1 MRQFYLDSAK
11 HVAYNDNV
19 ILRKSCKMEVF
30 HMLLEFRF
38 QNYKSFREETSFSMM
53 AAPKQKGLDYSL
65 FNIKKQ
71 GKDIKG
77 LCSSVI
83 YGSNAAGKT
92 TVVGA
97 MDTFRSIVLRGNIRN
112 SEDISSP
119 NHAAS
124 NLSLVPNQMLTKP
137 EPVEFFIDF
146 VVDKFRIQYG
156 VVMDLGLFLD
166 DKYERKILS
175 EVLTVNG
182 NMIFER
188 KHLGS
193 KSVSLKVE
201 PCKDV
206 ATLFSKT
213 AKADNASA
221 VMIAMEGLDC
231 EELFLTGGFKLIFSQ
246 SLVKMI
252 TDWFTNQFI
261 VVYRADAAHLER
273 RFSNPKENSIYVSE
287 TLNNAINLF
296 GVNANPVGYTMDK
309 DSEAKLV
316 SLIPTGDNQS
326 VALPADIYESY
337 GTIRFINLFPLVI
350 RALRTGAT
358 LVVDEF
364 DASIHPIALM
374 NILNLFHNDEIN
386 IHHAQLIFNTHN
398 PIFLN
403 ANLLRRDEI
412 KFVER
417 DSEDHTST
425 LFTLSDFGTAGEN
438 GVRKNDD
445 YLKSYLANQY
455 CGISEVDLYSVFEKL
470 NYAVNGLFRT
480 KCSV

>member
-1 MRQFYLDSAK
+1 
-11 HVAYNDNV
+11 
-19 ILRKSCKMEVF
+19 
-30 HMLLEFRF
+30 MLLEFRF
-38 QNYKSFREETSFSMM
+38 QNYKSFREETCFSMM

-124 NLSLVPNQMLTKP
+124 NLSLVPNQILTKS

-146 VVDKFRIQYG
+146 VVDKFRIQYD
-156 VVMDLGLFLD
+156 VMMDLGLFLD
-166 DKYERKILS
+166 TKHERKILS
-175 EVLTVNG
+175 ETLTING
-182 NMIFER
+182 NRIFTRE
-188 KHLGS
+188 HPNATTAILN
-193 KSVSLKVE
+193 VE
-201 PCKDV
+201 PSKDV

-221 VMIAMEGLDC
+221 VMIAMEGLDR

-246 SLVKMI
+246 ALVKMI

-316 SLIPTGDNQS
+316 SLIHTGDNQS

-386 IHHAQLIFNTHN
+386 INHAQLIFNTHN

-425 LFTLSDFGTAGEN
+425 LFALSDFGTAGEN

-455 CGISEVDLYSVFEKL
+455 GGIADVDFSSVFEKL
-470 NYAVNGLFRT
+470 NDSGNG
-480 KCSV
+480 V

>member
-1 MRQFYLDSAK
+1 
-11 HVAYNDNV
+11 
-19 ILRKSCKMEVF
+19 
-30 HMLLEFRF
+30 MLLEFRF

-124 NLSLVPNQMLTKP
+124 NLSLVPNQILTKS

-146 VVDKFRIQYG
+146 VVDKFRIQYD
-156 VVMDLGLFLD
+156 VMMDLGLFLD
-166 DKYERKILS
+166 TKHERKILS
-175 EVLTVNG
+175 ETLTING
-182 NMIFER
+182 NRIFTRE
-188 KHLGS
+188 HPNATTAILN
-193 KSVSLKVE
+193 VE
-201 PCKDV
+201 PSKDV

-221 VMIAMEGLDC
+221 VMIAMEGLDR

-246 SLVKMI
+246 ALVKMI

-316 SLIPTGDNQS
+316 SLIHTGDNQS

-386 IHHAQLIFNTHN
+386 INHAQLIFNTHN

-425 LFTLSDFGTAGEN
+425 LFALSDFGTAGEN

-455 CGISEVDLYSVFEKL
+455 GGIADVDFSSVFEKL
-470 NYAVNGLFRT
+470 NDSGNG
-480 KCSV
+480 V

>member
-1 MRQFYLDSAK
+1 
-11 HVAYNDNV
+11 
-19 ILRKSCKMEVF
+19 
-30 HMLLEFRF
+30 MLLEFRF

-124 NLSLVPNQMLTKP
+124 NLSLVPNQMLAKP

-166 DKYERKILS
+166 AKYERKILS
-175 EVLTVNG
+175 ETLTING
-182 NMIFER
+182 NRIFMR
-188 KHLGS
+188 KHFDATANILMVDPS
-193 KSVSLKVE
+193 
-201 PCKDV
+201 KDV
-206 ATLFSKT
+206 ATLFSKSSKT
-213 AKADNASA
+213 DNISA
-221 VMIAMEGLDC
+221 VMIAKEGLDR

-246 SLVKMI
+246 ALVKMI

-316 SLIPTGDNQS
+316 SLIHTGDNQS
-326 VALPADIYESY
+326 VALPADVYESY

-425 LFTLSDFGTAGEN
+425 LFALSDFGTAGEN

-455 CGISEVDLYSVFEKL
+455 GGIAEVDFSSVFEKL
-470 NYAVNGLFRT
+470 NDAGNGLFRT
-480 KCSV
+480 QCSV

>member
-1 MRQFYLDSAK
+1 
-11 HVAYNDNV
+11 
-19 ILRKSCKMEVF
+19 
-30 HMLLEFRF
+30 MLLEFRF

-65 FNIKKQ
+65 FNIKKH

-137 EPVEFFIDF
+137 EPLEFFIDF

-166 DKYERKILS
+166 AKYERKLLS
-175 EVLTVNG
+175 ETLTING
-182 NMIFER
+182 NRIFTRE
-188 KHLGS
+188 HPNATTAILN
-193 KSVSLKVE
+193 VE
-201 PCKDV
+201 PSKDV

-221 VMIAMEGLDC
+221 VMIAMEGLDR

-246 SLVKMI
+246 ALVKMI

-316 SLIPTGDNQS
+316 SLIHTGDNQS
-326 VALPADIYESY
+326 IALPADIYESY

-425 LFTLSDFGTAGEN
+425 LFALSDFGTAGEN

-455 CGISEVDLYSVFEKL
+455 GGIADVDFSSVFEKL
-470 NYAVNGLFRT
+470 NDSGNG
-480 KCSV
+480 V

>member
-1 MRQFYLDSAK
+1 
-11 HVAYNDNV
+11 
-19 ILRKSCKMEVF
+19 
-30 HMLLEFRF
+30 MLLEFRF

-166 DKYERKILS
+166 AKYDRKILS

-188 KHLGS
+188 KYLGS
-193 KSVSLKVE
+193 KSASLKVE

-221 VMIAMEGLDC
+221 VMIAMEGLDR

-246 SLVKMI
+246 ALVKMI
-252 TDWFTNQFI
+252 TDWFSNQFI

-287 TLNNAINLF
+287 TLNHAINLF
-296 GVNANPVGYTMDK
+296 GVNANPVGYTMAK

-316 SLIPTGDNQS
+316 SLIHTGDNQS

-350 RALRTGAT
+350 RALQTGAT

-425 LFTLSDFGTAGEN
+425 LFALSDFGTAGEN

-455 CGISEVDLYSVFEKL
+455 GGIADVDFSSVFEKL
-470 NYAVNGLFRT
+470 NDAGNG
-480 KCSV
+480 V

>member
-1 MRQFYLDSAK
+1 
-11 HVAYNDNV
+11 
-19 ILRKSCKMEVF
+19 
-30 HMLLEFRF
+30 MLLEFRF

-65 FNIKKQ
+65 INIKKQ

-92 TVVGA
+92 TVIGA

-146 VVDKFRIQYG
+146 VVDKYRIQYG
-156 VVMDLGLFLD
+156 VVMDLGFFLD
-166 DKYERKILS
+166 TKYERNIIS

-193 KSVSLKVE
+193 KSASLKVE

-221 VMIAMEGLDC
+221 VMIAMEGLDR

-246 SLVKMI
+246 ALVKMI
-252 TDWFTNQFI
+252 TDWFSNQFI

-287 TLNNAINLF
+287 TLNHAINLF

-316 SLIPTGDNQS
+316 SLIHTGDNQS
-326 VALPADIYESY
+326 VALPADIYESC

-350 RALRTGAT
+350 RALQTGAT

-425 LFTLSDFGTAGEN
+425 LFALSDFGTAGEN

-455 CGISEVDLYSVFEKL
+455 GGIADVDFSSVFEKL
-470 NYAVNGLFRT
+470 NDAGNG
-480 KCSV
+480 V